1 MLTLVPILFLILSA
15 VAVRFLRNLERGQG
29 YSWMTAILTVL
40 AAWGGVMA
48 LHWLQPDALVMTHW
62 RPFDPIHADPI
73 IFQWDAISWPYAFF
87 MVGLLLAIILTAP
100 VRFQYKSN
108 PVTWSANLVF
118 VGLSLFPILA
128 ATPLAVVVAWT
139 VLDVVEL
146 VFVLGVISDWRFRRE
161 VVIEFVSRVF
171 GTFLLLATMIYGYNP
186 TQPLLFENLQPAQG
200 ALILAAVLLRMGV
213 IPLNLPY
220 VRQLPLQHGLT
231 NTLRIVTQIS
241 ALVIL
246 ARIPTSL
253 VSETWPIFF
262 FTLTAAACLYGG
274 LLWLIADNEINGRPY
289 WFIATGSLAFLTVL
303 QGNGPSSVLWGIALL
318 GSGALLFVFS
328 TRKRGLLILPA
339 LGLLTFTGLPFTPVA
354 SAWQATAPQG
364 GWVTLTIVTVG
375 LLASGYIRHAL
386 RPGEPFVGFERWAQ
400 TLYVLGLGMLSV
412 SSWVAIY
419 LGQGLTTGRWWAG
432 VIVLVICAASSW
444 VFGFRQVR
452 ENPVAG
458 RIGWFIHAT
467 SRVGTGIGNFLRFGW
482 LGQIFRWFFRLA
494 QQLILLITGVLEG
507 EGGVLWALLLLA
519 LLLTLL
525 TTMGGSI

>member
-1 MLTLVPILFLILSA
+1 MLTLSPILFLILSA
-15 VAVRFLRNLERGQG
+15 IAVRFLRNLERGQG

-48 LHWLQPDALVMTHW
+48 LRWLQPDALVISHW
-62 RPFDPIHADPI
+62 RPFDPSHADPI
-73 IFQWDAISWPYAFF
+73 VFQWDAISWPYGFF

-100 VRFQYKSN
+100 VRFQYNSN

-128 ATPLAVVVAWT
+128 ATPLAAAVAWT

-186 TQPLLFENLQPAQG
+186 TQPLLFENIQPAQG
-200 ALILAAVLLRMGV
+200 VLILAAVLLRMGV

-231 NTLRIVTQIS
+231 NTLRIVTQVS

-246 ARIPTSL
+246 ARIPISL
-253 VSETWPIFF
+253 TAETWPGLY

-274 LLWLIADNEINGRPY
+274 LLWLTADNEINGRPY

-303 QGNGPSSVLWGIALL
+303 QGNGPSSAIWGIALL

-339 LGLLTFTGLPFTPVA
+339 LGLLTFTGLPFTPAA
-354 SAWQATAPQG
+354 SGWQAAAPQG
-364 GWVTLTIVTVG
+364 GGVILTIITVG
-375 LLASGYIRHAL
+375 LLSSGYIRHAL
-386 RPGEPFVGFERWAQ
+386 REGESFDGFERWAQ
-400 TLYVLGLGMLSV
+400 TLYILGLFLLIV
-412 SSWVAIY
+412 SSWLAIF
-419 LGQGLTTGRWWAG
+419 LGKGLTTGRWWAG
-432 VIVLVICAASSW
+432 LIVLVICVASGW
-444 VFGFRQVR
+444 GFGFRQVS
-452 ENPVAG
+452 ESQGIG
-458 RIGWFIHAT
+458 RIGWFVQAAG
-467 SRVGTGIGNFLRFGW
+467 RVGSGIGNFLRFAW
-482 LGQIFRWFFRLA
+482 LGQVFGWFFRLA

-525 TTMGGSI
+525 TTMGGNL